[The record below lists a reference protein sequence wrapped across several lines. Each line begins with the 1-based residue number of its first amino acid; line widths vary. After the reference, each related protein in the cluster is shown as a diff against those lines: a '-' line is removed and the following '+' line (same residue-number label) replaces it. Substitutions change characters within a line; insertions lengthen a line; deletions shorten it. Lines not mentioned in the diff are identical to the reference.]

1 MSESLSPP
9 CTAAD
14 WVTALQL
21 QPHPEGGYF
30 RETYRAP
37 EGVPL
42 TALPE
47 RFQQSLG
54 LTPEYPPGL
63 RVFSTAIYYLLEAGQ
78 FSALHRIK
86 SDECWHFYAGTGL
99 TVEILS
105 PKGEHSQ
112 LHLGS
117 RHDLGQVFQG
127 VVTAGDWFGAAVT
140 HAQGYAL
147 VGCTVA
153 PGFDFADFEMAER
166 QQLLAAFPQHQALI
180 TQFTRK

>member
-1 MSESLSPP
+1 MSESSLLPT
-9 CTAAD
+9 TAAD

-30 RETYRAP
+30 RETYRAK

-42 TALPE
+42 TTLPE
-47 RFQQSLG
+47 RFQQSSAPASG
-54 LTPEYPPGL
+54 ASGL

-105 PKGEHSQ
+105 PEGEHSQ
-112 LHLGS
+112 LHLGP
-117 RHDLGQVFQG
+117 RPDLGQVFQG

-140 HAQGYAL
+140 QAQGYAL

-153 PGFDFADFEMAER
+153 PGFDFADFEMAQR
-166 QQLLAAFPQHQALI
+166 QQLLVAFPQHQALI